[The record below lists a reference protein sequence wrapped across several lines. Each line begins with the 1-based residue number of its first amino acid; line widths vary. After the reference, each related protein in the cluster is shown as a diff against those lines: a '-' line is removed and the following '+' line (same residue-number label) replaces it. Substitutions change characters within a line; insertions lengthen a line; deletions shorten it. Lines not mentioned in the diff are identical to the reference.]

1 MNGMNT
7 HGAPNVRALI
17 VAAATCALAACS
29 DTSAPSSDAAFV
41 VEDLPRF
48 WEAVDAGASA
58 DVFQSRY
65 LTPASSA
72 LKQFIVSRTITGSSL
87 SQMVRT
93 YPRYFAAIRA
103 NTLALNSNS
112 PQLSIVSANYGRMRQ
127 LYAKAFTPRVT
138 FVIGRFGTGGTVTN
152 DGIVIGTE
160 FFASDAATPLDE
172 LNAFARANV
181 KPVTALP
188 SIIAHENVHVQQGRF
203 GLLLRG
209 ARTVLEISLLEGS
222 ADFIGELVSGT
233 QINQHIHTWA
243 LPREAAIWQAFK
255 ADMNSTDLT
264 RWLYNQQASTPDW
277 PGDLGY
283 FVGYRIAKAYYNRTA
298 DKAAAIR
305 EIIETRDASVLLE
318 ASGYAPAT
326 IALQN
331 K

>member
-1 MNGMNT
+1 ML
-7 HGAPNVRALI
+7 VRLQARWI
-17 VAAATCALAACS
+17 VYVAAAQVLAACGDDS
-29 DTSAPSSDAAFV
+29 TSPAANSQFD
-41 VEDLPRF
+41 VEDIARF

-87 SQMVRT
+87 SQMIRA

-103 NTLALNSNS
+103 NTLALNASS
-112 PQLSIVSANYGRMRQ
+112 GALSTVSANYEHLRQ
-127 LYAKAFTPRVT
+127 LYAKAVTPRVT
-138 FVIGRFGTGGTVTN
+138 FVIGRFSTGGTVTN

-160 FFASDAATPLDE
+160 FFSSDAATPLDE

-181 KPVTALP
+181 KPATALP

-203 GLLLRG
+203 GLLLRST
-209 ARTVLEISLLEGS
+209 RTVLEFSLIEGS

-233 QINQHIHTWA
+233 QINQHVHGWA

-264 RWLYNQQASTPDW
+264 RWLYNQQNSTPDW

-283 FVGYRIAKAYYNRTA
+283 FVGYRIAKAYYDRTA
-298 DKAAAIR
+298 DKAEAIR
-305 EIIETRDASVLLE
+305 GIIEARDASVLLE
-318 ASGYAPAT
+318 ASGYNPT
-326 IALQN
+326 Q
-331 K
+331 